1 MIEALDSAGEQKQCQ
16 TAEFR
21 GQSFSRLCLPGTL
34 KFPGDPPS
42 CPASH
47 AAMFLTRF
55 AVYRPVT
62 TSMACLIVVLLG
74 WMSVRSLRVDLMPD
88 MTWPIITVTTLYP
101 GAGPEEVET
110 LITRPMEQ
118 AIGSVQGVE
127 RLSSQSSEGSS
138 SVRVQFAWGTNLD
151 PAIGDIR
158 ARLER
163 LRNDMPPGV
172 ETPYIRQYD
181 SADSPIIYLGLRT
194 DLPPVQATQLA
205 ENSIAP
211 RLEQAAGVA
220 RIHVRG
226 GTRREIQVDLD
237 RQKIESLDMTV
248 KEVLDALGR
257 DNINQP
263 AGDLDEGHLR
273 MLVRSRGEFTSLD
286 QIADTVIR
294 QRDGAIVRIRDI
306 GKVVD
311 GEEERTEETRING
324 LNGLLIYVFMQSGAN
339 TVDVSEAIKK
349 KIEEINES
357 TPDGELS
364 IRVDKSDYI
373 RQAIAN
379 VRDSAMYGSGLA
391 IVVLIV
397 FLRSFRSTLVIAA
410 TMPLSVLATFVL
422 IYFHG
427 LSLNM
432 ISFGGLALGI
442 GLLVD
447 NSIVVLESIFRKRE
461 EGFGRIEAAIDGTQ
475 EVASAIVASTLTT
488 LVVFVPLLFIGDQTG
503 VMLRELAIVVSFSLV
518 CSLVA
523 SLTLTPMLTT
533 HLMTTSVGTRFRWMA
548 AVVRVFHGLNRRA
561 FGAVEWCYARLLGAS
576 LRFPLAVAFLLIV
589 SLITVV
595 GLSPRVGT
603 EFLPKTDE
611 GRIIVNTE
619 MAPGIRLERLAEKAT
634 IVEEIIRKA
643 TPESET
649 TASFIGDDSED
660 ADDWNEAWFSLH
672 LASRDE
678 RTRTVEEIRKDLSE
692 RIGRVP
698 GMSIE
703 VRVRNDLFGSRMFS
717 SNGDAVAVE
726 IRGHDQATAEA
737 LSQKVTE
744 AMKQVPGLINVKAY
758 QAERQP
764 EVSVEIDR
772 ARASALGISVS
783 DITQTLETAIR
794 GSRTTVFREKGN
806 EYNVVVRLRQSDR
819 ASVSDIGQVGV
830 VGPGGKVIALKNL
843 VTLQPGESAVG
854 ITRLDRQRV
863 HFVGGNVEDRDL
875 GSVARDLQRELKKI
889 PAVDGFTVSV
899 AGDWEDQQKSF
910 KALTGGFILA
920 IILMYMVMASQFE
933 SMGAPLLILLS
944 LPLASIG
951 VITVLLTTETTL
963 NVQSFIGL
971 VMLAGIVVNNA
982 IVLIDYMIQ
991 LKRRDPERP
1000 GREIVRQA
1008 ATRRFR
1014 PILMT
1019 TLTTVLAMLPIA
1031 MGIGDGGEL
1040 QAPMARVVIGG
1051 LTSATLITLIAI
1063 PLAWYAVF
1071 GRQRQIT
1078 TPASTG
1084 TNAESPVLVGSNL

>member
-1 MIEALDSAGEQKQCQ
+1 
-16 TAEFR
+16 
-21 GQSFSRLCLPGTL
+21 
-34 KFPGDPPS
+34 
-42 CPASH
+42 
-47 AAMFLTRF
+47 
-55 AVYRPVT
+55 
-62 TSMACLIVVLLG
+62 MACLIVVLLG

-118 AIGSVQGVE
+118 TIGSVQGVE
-127 RLSSQSSEGSS
+127 RLSSSSYEGSS
-138 SVRVQFAWGTNLD
+138 SVRVQFDWGTNLD

-172 ETPYIRQYD
+172 EPPYIRRYD

-220 RIHVRG
+220 RIRIRG

-273 MLVRSRGEFTSLD
+273 MLIRSRGEFTSLD

-294 QRDGAIVRIRDI
+294 QREGAVVRIRDV
-306 GKVVD
+306 GRVVD
-311 GEEERTEETRING
+311 GEEERTEETRVNG
-324 LNGLLIYVFMQSGAN
+324 ENGLLIYVYMQSGAN
-339 TVDVSEAIKK
+339 TVDVSDAVRKK
-349 KIEEINES
+349 VAEINES

-379 VRDSAMYGSGLA
+379 VRDSALYGSGLA
-391 IVVLIV
+391 IIVLII

-422 IYFHG
+422 IYFYG

-461 EGFGRIEAAIDGTQ
+461 EGSSPIDAAIDGTQ

-503 VMLRELAIVVSFSLV
+503 IMLRELAIVVSFSLL

-533 HLMTTSVGTRFRWMA
+533 QLMSDSESAHPHWVTMA
-548 AVVRVFHGLNRRA
+548 VTLFHGINARA
-561 FGAVEWCYARLLGAS
+561 FSAAEWCYAKILGAS
-576 LRFPLAVAFLLIV
+576 LKSPLIVAFLLI
-589 SLITVV
+589 LGLATVA

-611 GRIIVNTE
+611 GRIIVYTE
-619 MAPGIRLERLAEKAT
+619 MAPGIRLERLAEKAGL
-634 IVEEIIRKA
+634 VEEIIFREA
-643 TPESET
+643 PESQT
-649 TASFIGDDSED
+649 TASFIGDDSDD
-660 ADDWNEAWFSLH
+660 AEDWNDAWFSLH
-672 LASRDE
+672 LKSRDE
-678 RTRTVEEIRKDLSE
+678 RTRTVEEIRKDLAE
-692 RIGRVP
+692 KIGSIP
-698 GMSIE
+698 GMTIN
-703 VRVRNDLFGSRMFS
+703 VKVRNDLFGSRMFS
-717 SNGDAVAVE
+717 SNGDGVAVE
-726 IRGHDQATAEA
+726 IRGHDQETAEA
-737 LSQKVTE
+737 LAQRVVQ
-744 AMKQVPGLINVKAY
+744 AMEQVPGLINIEAY

-764 EVSVEIDR
+764 EVSVEVDR
-772 ARASALGISVS
+772 ARSSALGISVS
-783 DITQTLETAIR
+783 EITQTLETAIQ
-794 GSRTTVFREKGN
+794 GSRTTVFRENGN
-806 EYNVVVRLRQSDR
+806 EYNVVVRLRESDR
-819 ASVSDIGQVGV
+819 ASIEDIGQVGV
-830 VGPGGKVIALKNL
+830 VAPGGRVIPLKNL
-843 VTLQPGESAVG
+843 VRLTPGESAVG

-863 HFVGGNVEDRDL
+863 QWVGCNVEDRDL
-875 GSVARDLQRELKKI
+875 GHAVRDLQRELRKI
-889 PAVDGFTVSV
+889 PPVDGFTVSV

-910 KALTGGFILA
+910 QALTNGFILA
-920 IILMYMVMASQFE
+920 VILMYMVMASQFE
-933 SMGAPLLILLS
+933 SISAPLLILLS
-944 LPLASIG
+944 LPLAAIG
-951 VITVLLTTETTL
+951 VITILLTTETTL

-991 LKRRDPERP
+991 LKQRDPERA
-1000 GREIVRQA
+1000 GIEIVKQA
-1008 ATRRFR
+1008 ALRRFR

-1071 GRQRQIT
+1071 GRRVRVPESAAIET
-1078 TPASTG
+1078 STD
-1084 TNAESPVLVGSNL
+1084 APVLAGSKA

>member
-1 MIEALDSAGEQKQCQ
+1 
-16 TAEFR
+16 
-21 GQSFSRLCLPGTL
+21 
-34 KFPGDPPS
+34 
-42 CPASH
+42 
-47 AAMFLTRF
+47 
-55 AVYRPVT
+55 
-62 TSMACLIVVLLG
+62 MACLIVVLLG

-118 AIGSVQGVE
+118 TIGSVQGVE
-127 RLSSQSSEGSS
+127 RLSSQSYEGSS

-163 LRNDMPPGV
+163 LRNDLPPGV
-172 ETPYIRQYD
+172 DPPYIRRYD

-220 RIHVRG
+220 RIRVRG

-286 QIADTVIR
+286 QISDTVIR
-294 QRDGAIVRIRDI
+294 QREGAVVRIRDI
-306 GKVVD
+306 GQVID

-324 LNGLLIYVFMQSGAN
+324 QNGLLIYVYMQSGAN
-339 TVDVSEAIKK
+339 TIDVSEAIRK
-349 KIEEINES
+349 KIDEINES

-379 VRDSAMYGSGLA
+379 VRDSAMYGSVLA
-391 IVVLIV
+391 IIVLII

-422 IYFHG
+422 IYFYG

-461 EGFGRIEAAIDGTQ
+461 EGFDRFEAAIEGTQ

-533 HLMTTSVGTRFRWMA
+533 HLMTSPAGGRLRWVT
-548 AVVRVFHGLNRRA
+548 AVVRLFHGINARA
-561 FGAVEWCYARLLGAS
+561 FGAIEWCYSRLLSAS
-576 LRFPLAVAFLLIV
+576 LKFPLGVAFLLV
-589 SLITVV
+589 LALMTVA

-619 MAPGIRLERLAEKAT
+619 MAPGIRLERLAEKAEY
-634 IVEEIIRKA
+634 VEEIIRNA

-692 RIGRVP
+692 LIGHVP
-698 GMSIE
+698 GMSIN
-703 VRVRNDLFGSRMFS
+703 VRVRNDLFGSRMFN
-717 SNGDAVAVE
+717 SNGDGVAVE
-726 IRGHDQATAEA
+726 VRGHDQATAEELA
-737 LSQKVTE
+737 QRVAE
-744 AMKQVPGLINVKAY
+744 AMKSVPGLINIEAY
-758 QAERQP
+758 QSDRQP
-764 EVSVEIDR
+764 ELSVQIDR
-772 ARASALGISVS
+772 ARSSALGISVS
-783 DITQTLETAIR
+783 DITQTLETAIQ
-794 GSRTTVFREKGN
+794 GSRTTVFRENGN
-806 EYNVVVRLRQSDR
+806 EYNVIVRLRESDR
-819 ASVSDIGQVGV
+819 ASVEDIGHVGV
-830 VGPGGKVIALKNL
+830 VAPGGEVVAMKNL
-843 VTLQPGESAVG
+843 VTLTPGESTVG

-863 HFVGGNVEDRDL
+863 QWVGCNVEDRDL
-875 GSVARDLQRELKKI
+875 GHAVRDLQRELQKI
-889 PAVDGFTVSV
+889 PPVDGFTINV

-910 KALTGGFILA
+910 KALTSGFILA
-920 IILMYMVMASQFE
+920 VILMYMVMASQFE
-933 SMGAPLLILLS
+933 SVKAPFLILLS

-951 VITVLLTTETTL
+951 VITILLSTETTL

-971 VMLAGIVVNNA
+971 VMLSGIVVNNA
-982 IVLIDYMIQ
+982 IVLIDYMLQ
-991 LKRRDPERP
+991 LKRQDPERP
-1000 GREIVRQA
+1000 GVDIVKQA
-1008 ATRRFR
+1008 AVRRFR

-1019 TLTTVLAMLPIA
+1019 TLTTVLAMFPIA
-1031 MGIGDGGEL
+1031 LGIGDGGEL

-1051 LTSATLITLIAI
+1051 LTSGTLITLIAI
-1063 PLAWYAVF
+1063 PLAWHAVF
-1071 GRQRQIT
+1071 GRRRAIHEAQVK
-1078 TPASTG
+1078 
-1084 TNAESPVLVGSNL
+1084 ESVNTPVLAGSEA

>member
-1 MIEALDSAGEQKQCQ
+1 
-16 TAEFR
+16 
-21 GQSFSRLCLPGTL
+21 
-34 KFPGDPPS
+34 
-42 CPASH
+42 
-47 AAMFLTRF
+47 
-55 AVYRPVT
+55 
-62 TSMACLIVVLLG
+62 MACLIVVLLS

-118 AIGSVQGVE
+118 SIGSVQGVE
-127 RLSSQSSEGSS
+127 RMSSSSYEGSS
-138 SVRVQFAWGTNLD
+138 SVRVQFSWGTNLD

-172 ETPYIRQYD
+172 EPPYIRRYD

-194 DLPPVQATQLA
+194 DLPPVQATLLA

-211 RLEQAAGVA
+211 RLEQASGVA
-220 RIHVRG
+220 RIRVRG
-226 GTRREIQVDLD
+226 RTKREIQVDID

-273 MLVRSRGEFTSLD
+273 MLVRSRGEFTSLE

-294 QRDGAIVRIRDI
+294 QREGAVVRIRDI
-306 GKVVD
+306 GQVID

-324 LNGLLIYVFMQSGAN
+324 ESGLLIYVYMQSGAN
-339 TVDVSEAIKK
+339 TVDVSEAVKK

-357 TPDGELS
+357 TPDGQLS

-379 VRDSAMYGSGLA
+379 VQDSAMYGSVLA
-391 IVVLIV
+391 VIVLII

-422 IYFHG
+422 IYFYG

-461 EGFGRIEAAIDGTQ
+461 EGFDRYEAAIDGTQ

-533 HLMTTSVGTRFRWMA
+533 QLVTDSESGRWRWVTA
-548 AVVRVFHGLNRRA
+548 IARLFHGINERA
-561 FGAVEWCYARLLGAS
+561 FGAVEWCYARLLGVS
-576 LRFPLAVAFLLIV
+576 LRFPLGVAFLLF
-589 SLITVV
+589 LCLATVA

-619 MAPGIRLERLAEKAT
+619 MAPGIRIERLSEKAT
-634 IVEEIIRKA
+634 LVEGIIQKT

-649 TASFIGDDSED
+649 MASFIGDDSED

-678 RTRTVEEIRKDLSE
+678 RTRTVEEIRKDLAD
-692 RIGRVP
+692 RIGTVP
-698 GMSIE
+698 GMTIN

-717 SNGDAVAVE
+717 SNGDGVAVE
-726 IRGHDQATAEA
+726 IRGHDQETAED
-737 LSQKVTE
+737 LSKRVVK
-744 AMKQVPGLINVKAY
+744 AMESVSGLINIEAH
-758 QAERQP
+758 QADRQP

-783 DITQTLETAIR
+783 DITQTLETAIQ

-806 EYNVVVRLRQSDR
+806 EYNVVVRLRESDR
-819 ASVSDIGQVGV
+819 ESVEDIGQVGV
-830 VGPGGKVIALKNL
+830 VAPGGEVVALKNL
-843 VTLQPGESAVG
+843 VTLSTGESAVG

-863 HFVGGNVEDRDL
+863 HWVGGNVEDRDL
-875 GSVARDLQRELKKI
+875 GSVVRDLQRELRKI
-889 PAVDGFTVSV
+889 PPVDGFTVSV

-910 KALTGGFILA
+910 AALTNGFILA
-920 IILMYMVMASQFE
+920 IVLMYMVMASQFE
-933 SMGAPLLILLS
+933 SVSAPLLILLS
-944 LPLASIG
+944 LPLAAIG
-951 VITVLLTTETTL
+951 VITILLSTETTL

-982 IVLIDYMIQ
+982 IVLIDYMMQ
-991 LKRRDPERP
+991 LRQKDPERS
-1000 GREIVRQA
+1000 GLEIVKQA
-1008 ATRRFR
+1008 AVRRFR

-1051 LTSATLITLIAI
+1051 LSSGTLITLIAI
-1063 PLAWYAVF
+1063 PLAWYGVF
-1071 GRQRQIT
+1071 GRRSKST
-1078 TPASTG
+1078 TDSNIEA
-1084 TNAESPVLVGSNL
+1084 AADKPVLVGSEA

>member
-1 MIEALDSAGEQKQCQ
+1 MITSRRLRLLE
-16 TAEFR
+16 TAET
-21 GQSFSRLCLPGTL
+21 SAIPPSRLFPPGL
-34 KFPGDPPS
+34 
-42 CPASH
+42 
-47 AAMFLTRF
+47 MFLTRF

-88 MTWPIITVTTLYP
+88 MTWPIISVTTLYP

-127 RLSSQSSEGSS
+127 RLSSSSYEGSS
-138 SVRVQFAWGTNLD
+138 GVRVQFAWGTNLD

-172 ETPYIRQYD
+172 EPSNIRRYD
-181 SADSPIIYLGLRT
+181 SADSPIIYLGLQT

-220 RIHVRG
+220 RIRIRG

-286 QIADTVIR
+286 QISDTVIR
-294 QRDGAIVRIRDI
+294 QREGAVVRIRDI
-306 GKVVD
+306 GQVID

-324 LNGLLIYVFMQSGAN
+324 LNGLLIYVYMQSGAN
-339 TVDVSEAIKK
+339 TVDVSEAIRKK
-349 KIEEINES
+349 VDEINES

-379 VRDSAMYGSGLA
+379 VRDAAMYGSVLA
-391 IVVLIV
+391 IIVLII

-422 IYFHG
+422 IYFYG

-461 EGFGRIEAAIDGTQ
+461 DGFGPIEAAIDGTH

-503 VMLRELAIVVSFSLV
+503 IMLRELAIVVSFSLV
-518 CSLVA
+518 CSLIA

-533 HLMTTSVGTRFRWMA
+533 HLLSDSEEVRFRWLA
-548 AVVRVFHGLNRRA
+548 AIVGAFHGINARA
-561 FGAVEWCYARLLGAS
+561 FGAVEWCYEKLLGAS
-576 LRFPLAVAFLLIV
+576 LRFPLVVASVLIL
-589 SLITVV
+589 SLITVA

-619 MAPGIRLERLAEKAT
+619 MAPGIRLERLSEKAG
-634 IVEEIIRKA
+634 IVEEIIARV
-643 TPESET
+643 TPESQT
-649 TASFIGDDSED
+649 TASFIGDDSDD

-672 LASRDE
+672 LDSRDN

-692 RIGRVP
+692 KIGTVP
-698 GMSIE
+698 GMTIN
-703 VRVRNDLFGSRMFS
+703 VKVRNDLFGSRMFS
-717 SNGDAVAVE
+717 SNGDGISVE
-726 IRGHDQATAEA
+726 VRGHDQRTGEE
-737 LSQKVTE
+737 LSRRVVE
-744 AMKQVPGLINVKAY
+744 AMEKVPGLINIEAY

-764 EVSVEIDR
+764 EISVEIDR
-772 ARASALGISVS
+772 ARSSALGISVS
-783 DITQTLETAIR
+783 EITQTLETAIQ
-794 GSRTTVFREKGN
+794 GSRTTVFREDGN
-806 EYNVVVRLRQSDR
+806 EYNVVVRLRESDR
-819 ASVSDIGQVGV
+819 ASIEDIGQVGV
-830 VGPGGKVIALKNL
+830 VAPGGRVIALKNL
-843 VTLQPGESAVG
+843 VTVSSEESAVG

-863 HFVGGNVEDRDL
+863 QWVGGNVEDRDL
-875 GSVARDLQRELKKI
+875 GHAVRDLQRELRKI
-889 PAVDGFTVSV
+889 PPVDGFTVNV

-910 KALTGGFILA
+910 KALTNGFILA
-920 IILMYMVMASQFE
+920 VILMYMVMASQFE
-933 SMGAPLLILLS
+933 SVGAPLLILLS
-944 LPLASIG
+944 LPLAAIG
-951 VITVLLTTETTL
+951 VITILLTTETTL

-971 VMLAGIVVNNA
+971 VMLSGIVVNNA
-982 IVLIDYMIQ
+982 IVLIDYMMQ
-991 LKRRDPERP
+991 LRLRDPERS
-1000 GREIVRQA
+1000 GLEIVKQA
-1008 ATRRFR
+1008 ALRRFR

-1063 PLAWYAVF
+1063 PLAWYAAF
-1071 GRQRQIT
+1071 GRRPRT
-1078 TPASTG
+1078 TVNSQV
-1084 TNAESPVLVGSNL
+1084 ESNVETPVLVGSKV

>member
-1 MIEALDSAGEQKQCQ
+1 
-16 TAEFR
+16 
-21 GQSFSRLCLPGTL
+21 
-34 KFPGDPPS
+34 
-42 CPASH
+42 
-47 AAMFLTRF
+47 
-55 AVYRPVT
+55 
-62 TSMACLIVVLLG
+62 MACLMVVLLG
-74 WMSVRSLRVDLMPD
+74 WLSVKSLRVDLMPD

-127 RLSSQSSEGSS
+127 RLSSSSFEGSS
-138 SVRVQFAWGTNLD
+138 SVRVQFAWGTDLD

-172 ETPYIRQYD
+172 DPPYIRRYD
-181 SADSPIIYLGLRT
+181 SADSPIIYLGLLT

-220 RIHVRG
+220 RIRVRG

-286 QIADTVIR
+286 QISDTVIR
-294 QRDGAIVRIRDI
+294 QREGAVVKIRDI
-306 GKVVD
+306 GRVVD
-311 GEEERTEETRING
+311 GEQERTEETRING
-324 LNGLLIYVFMQSGAN
+324 QNGLLIYVYMQSGAN
-339 TVDVSEAIKK
+339 TVDVSEAIRRKV
-349 KIEEINES
+349 EEINES

-391 IVVLIV
+391 IVVLII

-422 IYFHG
+422 IYFYG

-461 EGFGRIEAAIDGTQ
+461 EGFDRIQAAIDGTQ

-518 CSLVA
+518 CSLIA

-533 HLMTTSVGTRFRWMA
+533 RLMTVSDEDGFRWLTA
-548 AVVRVFHGLNRRA
+548 IVRLFHGANARA
-561 FGAVEWCYARLLGAS
+561 FGLVEWCYARMLGAS
-576 LRFPLAVAFLLIV
+576 LRFPLGVASVLILC
-589 SLITVV
+589 LISVV

-619 MAPGIRLERLAEKAT
+619 IAPGIRLERLVEKAE
-634 IVEEIIRKA
+634 IVEKIIRNA
-643 TPESET
+643 TPESQT
-649 TASFIGDDSED
+649 TASFIGDDSDD
-660 ADDWNEAWFSLH
+660 AADWNDAWFSLH
-672 LASRDE
+672 LESRDK
-678 RTRTVEEIRKDLSE
+678 RTRTVEEIRKDLSDK
-692 RIGRVP
+692 IGTVS
-698 GMSIE
+698 GMSIN

-717 SNGDAVAVE
+717 SNGDGIAVE
-726 IRGHDQATAEA
+726 IRGHDQSTAEE
-737 LSQKVTE
+737 LSQRVTE
-744 AMKQVPGLINVKAY
+744 AMKAVPGLINIEAY
-758 QAERQP
+758 QADRQP
-764 EVSVEIDR
+764 ELSVEIDR
-772 ARASALGISVS
+772 ARASTLGISVS
-783 DITQTLETAIR
+783 EITKTLETAIR

-806 EYNVVVRLRQSDR
+806 EYNVVVRLRESDR
-819 ASVSDIGQVGV
+819 ASVEDIGHIGV
-830 VGPGGKVIALKNL
+830 IGPGGKVIAMKNL
-843 VTLQPGESAVG
+843 VTLTPGESAVG

-875 GSVARDLQRELKKI
+875 GSVARDLQRELRKI
-889 PAVDGFTVSV
+889 PPVDGFTVSV

-910 KALTGGFILA
+910 KALTNGFILA
-920 IILMYMVMASQFE
+920 VILMYMVMASQFE
-933 SMGAPLLILLS
+933 SLGAPLLILLS

-951 VITVLLTTETTL
+951 VITILLTTETTL

-991 LKRRDPERP
+991 LKRRNPERS
-1000 GREIVRQA
+1000 GMEIVKEA
-1008 ATRRFR
+1008 SIRRFR

-1019 TLTTVLAMLPIA
+1019 TLTTVLAMLPVA

-1051 LTSATLITLIAI
+1051 LTSGTLITLIAI
-1063 PLAWYAVF
+1063 PLAWYAAF
-1071 GRQRQIT
+1071 GRRSSAVRTSRIES
-1078 TPASTG
+1078 STD
-1084 TNAESPVLVGSNL
+1084 TPVLVGSEV

>member
-1 MIEALDSAGEQKQCQ
+1 
-16 TAEFR
+16 
-21 GQSFSRLCLPGTL
+21 
-34 KFPGDPPS
+34 
-42 CPASH
+42 
-47 AAMFLTRF
+47 MFLTRF
-55 AVYRPVT
+55 AVFRPVT

-110 LITRPMEQ
+110 LITRSMEQ
-118 AIGSVQGVE
+118 TIGSVQGVE
-127 RLSSQSSEGSS
+127 RMSSQSSEGSS
-138 SVRVQFAWGTNLD
+138 SVRVQFSWGTNLD

-172 ETPYIRQYD
+172 EPSYIRRYD

-220 RIHVRG
+220 RIRVRG

-273 MLVRSRGEFTSLD
+273 MLVRSRGEFTSID
-286 QIADTVIR
+286 QISDTVIR
-294 QRDGAIVRIRDI
+294 QREGAVVRIRDVGRVI
-306 GKVVD
+306 D

-324 LNGLLIYVFMQSGAN
+324 KNGLLIYVYMQSGAN
-339 TVDVSEAIKK
+339 TVDVSEAVRN

-357 TPDGELS
+357 TPDGQLS

-379 VRDSAMYGSGLA
+379 VRNSALYGSGLA
-391 IVVLIV
+391 IIVLIV

-422 IYFHG
+422 IYFYG

-432 ISFGGLALGI
+432 ISFGGLALGV

-461 EGFGRIEAAIDGTQ
+461 EGSDRFEAAIEGTQ

-533 HLMTTSVGTRFRWMA
+533 QLVTTSDAVHLRW
-548 AVVRVFHGLNRRA
+548 VRVIVRLIHGINARS
-561 FGAVEWCYARLLGAS
+561 FGAVEWCYGRLLGAS
-576 LRFPLAVAFLLIV
+576 LRFPLSVAFLL
-589 SLITVV
+589 LLCLATVA
-595 GLSPRVGT
+595 GLSPRIGT

-619 MAPGIRLERLAEKAT
+619 MAPGIRLERLAEKASL
-634 IVEEIIRKA
+634 VEKIIRET
-643 TPESET
+643 TPESQT
-649 TASFIGDDSED
+649 TASFIGDDSDD

-672 LASRDE
+672 LESRDQ

-692 RIGRVP
+692 KIGTVP
-698 GMSIE
+698 GMSIN

-717 SNGDAVAVE
+717 SNGDGIAVE
-726 IRGHDQATAEA
+726 IRGHDQATAEE
-737 LSQKVTE
+737 LSLRVTR
-744 AMKQVPGLINVKAY
+744 AMKAVPGLINIEAN
-758 QAERQP
+758 QADRQP
-764 EVSVEIDR
+764 EISVEIDR
-772 ARASALGISVS
+772 VRSSALGISVS
-783 DITQTLETAIR
+783 DITQTLETAIQ

-806 EYNVVVRLRQSDR
+806 EYNVVVRLRESDR
-819 ASVSDIGQVGV
+819 ASINDIGQVGV
-830 VGPGGKVIALKNL
+830 VAPGGKVVSLKNL
-843 VTLQPGESAVG
+843 VTLNSGESAVE

-863 HFVGGNVEDRDL
+863 HWVGCNVEDRDL
-875 GSVARDLQRELKKI
+875 GHAVKDLQKELRKI
-889 PAVDGFTVSV
+889 PSVDGFTVSV
-899 AGDWEDQQKSF
+899 AGDWQDQQKSF
-910 KALTGGFILA
+910 AALTNGFILA
-920 IILMYMVMASQFE
+920 VILMYMVMASQFE
-933 SMGAPLLILLS
+933 SLGAPLLILLS
-944 LPLASIG
+944 LPLAAIG
-951 VITVLLTTETTL
+951 VVTILLSTETTL

-982 IVLIDYMIQ
+982 IVLIDYMMQ
-991 LKRRDPERP
+991 LRARDPQRP
-1000 GREIVRQA
+1000 GLEIVKQA
-1008 ATRRFR
+1008 AMRRFR

-1051 LTSATLITLIAI
+1051 LTSSTLITLIAI
-1063 PLAWYAVF
+1063 PLAWYAAF
-1071 GRQRQIT
+1071 GRRVKQLSD
-1078 TPASTG
+1078 TPVETISDK
-1084 TNAESPVLVGSNL
+1084 SILVGSKM

>member
-1 MIEALDSAGEQKQCQ
+1 
-16 TAEFR
+16 
-21 GQSFSRLCLPGTL
+21 
-34 KFPGDPPS
+34 
-42 CPASH
+42 
-47 AAMFLTRF
+47 MFLTRF
-55 AVYRPVT
+55 AVHRPVT
-62 TSMACLIVVLLG
+62 TSMACLIVILLG
-74 WMSVRSLRVDLMPD
+74 WVSVRSLRVDLMPD
-88 MTWPIITVTTLYP
+88 VTWPIITVTTLYP

-118 AIGSVQGVE
+118 SIGSVQGVE
-127 RLSSQSSEGSS
+127 RLSSQSAEGSS

-172 ETPYIRQYD
+172 DPPYIRRYD

-220 RIHVRG
+220 RIRVRG

-237 RQKIESLDMTV
+237 RQKIEALDMTV
-248 KEVLDALGR
+248 KEVFDALGR

-273 MLVRSRGEFTSLD
+273 MLVRSRGEFTSLE
-286 QIADTVIR
+286 QISDTVIR
-294 QRDGAIVRIRDI
+294 QREGAIVRIRDI
-306 GKVVD
+306 GQVID
-311 GEEERTEETRING
+311 GEEERTEETRVNG
-324 LNGLLIYVFMQSGAN
+324 KNGLLIYVYMQSGAN
-339 TVDVSEAIKK
+339 TIDVSEAIRK
-349 KIEEINES
+349 KIVEINES
-357 TPDGELS
+357 TPDAELS

-391 IVVLIV
+391 IVVLII

-422 IYFHG
+422 IYFYG

-461 EGFGRIEAAIDGTQ
+461 EGAGRFEAAIDGTQ

-533 HLMTTSVGTRFRWMA
+533 HLMTSPTGVSFRWMKSVA
-548 AVVRVFHGLNRRA
+548 RLFHGVNARM
-561 FGAVEWCYARLLGAS
+561 FGAVEWCYGRILGAS
-576 LRFPLAVAFLLIV
+576 LRFPLVVTSLLIL
-589 SLITVV
+589 SLMIVA

-619 MAPGIRLERLAEKAT
+619 MAPGIRLERLAEKAEY
-634 IVEEIIRKA
+634 VEEIIRKA

-649 TASFIGDDSED
+649 TASFIGDD
-660 ADDWNEAWFSLH
+660 ADDSDEWNEAWFSLH
-672 LASRDE
+672 LASRDK
-678 RTRTVEEIRKDLSE
+678 RKRTVEEIRKDLSE
-692 RIGRVP
+692 RIGDVP
-698 GMSIE
+698 GMSIN
-703 VRVRNDLFGSRMFS
+703 VRVRNDLFGSKMFS
-717 SNGDAVAVE
+717 SNGDGVAVE
-726 IRGHDQATAEA
+726 VRGHDQATAEELA
-737 LSQKVTE
+737 QRVAE
-744 AMKQVPGLINVKAY
+744 AMKSVPGLINIEAY
-758 QAERQP
+758 QADRRP
-764 EVSVEIDR
+764 ELSVEIDR
-772 ARASALGISVS
+772 VRSSALGISVS
-783 DITQTLETAIR
+783 DITQTLETAIQ
-794 GSRTTVFREKGN
+794 GSRTTVFREDGN
-806 EYNVVVRLRQSDR
+806 EYNVVVRLRESDR
-819 ASVSDIGQVGV
+819 AGVEDIGNVGV
-830 VGPGGKVIALKNL
+830 VAPGGQVIAIKNL
-843 VTLQPGESAVG
+843 VTFNSGESAVG

-863 HFVGGNVEDRDL
+863 QWVGCNVEDRDL
-875 GSVARDLQRELKKI
+875 GHAVRDLQRELRKI
-889 PAVDGFTVSV
+889 PPVDGFTVSV

-910 KALTGGFILA
+910 KALTSGFILA
-920 IILMYMVMASQFE
+920 VVLMYMVMASQFE

-944 LPLASIG
+944 LPLAAIG
-951 VITVLLTTETTL
+951 VITILLTTDTTL

-982 IVLIDYMIQ
+982 IVLIDYMFQ
-991 LKRRDPERP
+991 LKRRDP
-1000 GREIVRQA
+1000 GQTGIEIVKQA
-1008 ATRRFR
+1008 SIRRFR

-1051 LTSATLITLIAI
+1051 LTSGTLITLIAI
-1063 PLAWYAVF
+1063 PLAWYAAF
-1071 GRQRQIT
+1071 GRRQVASVEPQRSVDAQ
-1078 TPASTG
+1078 PELPLA
-1084 TNAESPVLVGSNL
+1084 VR

>member
-1 MIEALDSAGEQKQCQ
+1 
-16 TAEFR
+16 
-21 GQSFSRLCLPGTL
+21 
-34 KFPGDPPS
+34 
-42 CPASH
+42 
-47 AAMFLTRF
+47 MFLTRF
-55 AVYRPVT
+55 AVFRPVT

-110 LITRPMEQ
+110 LITRSMEQ
-118 AIGSVQGVE
+118 TIGSVQGVE
-127 RLSSQSSEGSS
+127 RMSSQSSEGSS
-138 SVRVQFAWGTNLD
+138 SVRVQFSWGTNLD

-172 ETPYIRQYD
+172 EPSYIRRYD

-220 RIHVRG
+220 RIRVRG

-273 MLVRSRGEFTSLD
+273 ILVRSRGEFTSID
-286 QIADTVIR
+286 QISDTVIR
-294 QRDGAIVRIRDI
+294 QREGAVVRIRDVGRVI
-306 GKVVD
+306 D

-324 LNGLLIYVFMQSGAN
+324 KNGLLIYVYMQSGAN
-339 TVDVSEAIKK
+339 TVDVSEAVRN

-357 TPDGELS
+357 TPDGQLS

-379 VRDSAMYGSGLA
+379 VRNSALYGSGLA
-391 IVVLIV
+391 IIVLIV

-422 IYFHG
+422 IYFYG

-461 EGFGRIEAAIDGTQ
+461 EGSDRFEAAIEGTQ

-533 HLMTTSVGTRFRWMA
+533 QLVTTSDAVHLRW
-548 AVVRVFHGLNRRA
+548 VRVIVRLIHGINARS
-561 FGAVEWCYARLLGAS
+561 FGAIEWCYGRLLGAS
-576 LRFPLAVAFLLIV
+576 LRFPLSVAFLL
-589 SLITVV
+589 LLCLATVA
-595 GLSPRVGT
+595 GLSPRIGT

-619 MAPGIRLERLAEKAT
+619 MAPGIRLERLAEKASL
-634 IVEEIIRKA
+634 VEKIIRET
-643 TPESET
+643 TPESQT
-649 TASFIGDDSED
+649 TASFIGDDSDD

-672 LASRDE
+672 LESRDQ

-692 RIGRVP
+692 KIGTVP
-698 GMSIE
+698 GMSIN

-717 SNGDAVAVE
+717 SNGDGIAVE
-726 IRGHDQATAEA
+726 IRGHDQVTAEE
-737 LSQKVTE
+737 LSQRVTTAME
-744 AMKQVPGLINVKAY
+744 AVPGLINIEAN
-758 QAERQP
+758 QADRQP

-772 ARASALGISVS
+772 SRSSALGISVS
-783 DITQTLETAIR
+783 DITQTLETAIQ
-794 GSRTTVFREKGN
+794 GSRTTAFREKGN
-806 EYNVVVRLRQSDR
+806 EYNVVVRLRESDR
-819 ASVSDIGQVGV
+819 ASINDIGQVGV
-830 VGPGGKVIALKNL
+830 VAPGGEVVSLKNL
-843 VTLQPGESAVG
+843 VTVNLGESAVG

-863 HFVGGNVEDRDL
+863 HWVSSNVEDRDL
-875 GSVARDLQRELKKI
+875 GHAVKDLQKELRKI
-889 PAVDGFTVSV
+889 PTVDGFTISV
-899 AGDWEDQQKSF
+899 AGDWQDQQKSF
-910 KALTGGFILA
+910 SALTNGFILA
-920 IILMYMVMASQFE
+920 VILMYMVMASQFE
-933 SMGAPLLILLS
+933 SLGAPLLILLS
-944 LPLASIG
+944 LPLAAIG
-951 VITVLLTTETTL
+951 VVTILLSTETTL

-982 IVLIDYMIQ
+982 IVLIDYMMQ
-991 LKRRDPERP
+991 LRSRDPQRP
-1000 GREIVRQA
+1000 GMEIVKQA
-1008 ATRRFR
+1008 AMRRFR

-1051 LTSATLITLIAI
+1051 LTSSTLITLIAI
-1063 PLAWYAVF
+1063 PLAWYAAF
-1071 GRQRQIT
+1071 GRRVKQLSD
-1078 TPASTG
+1078 TPVETI
-1084 TNAESPVLVGSNL
+1084 SPKSVLVGSKT

>member
-1 MIEALDSAGEQKQCQ
+1 MIEALDSAGDTKQCQ
-16 TAEFR
+16 TADHR
-21 GQSFSRLCLPGTL
+21 LRLSRLSLLETVAFL
-34 KFPGDPPS
+34 ANLPS
-42 CPASH
+42 CCDSLSL
-47 AAMFLTRF
+47 MFLTRF
-55 AVYRPVT
+55 AVFRPVT

-118 AIGSVQGVE
+118 TIGSVQGVE
-127 RLSSQSSEGSS
+127 RMSSSSYEGSS
-138 SVRVQFAWGTNLD
+138 SVRVQFSWGTNLD

-172 ETPYIRQYD
+172 EPPYIRRYD

-220 RIHVRG
+220 RIRVRG

-237 RQKIESLDMTV
+237 RQKLESLDMTV

-273 MLVRSRGEFTSLD
+273 MLVRSRGEFTSIQ

-294 QRDGAIVRIRDI
+294 QREGAVVRIRDI
-306 GKVVD
+306 GQVID

-324 LNGLLIYVFMQSGAN
+324 ENGLLIYVYMQSGAN

-357 TPDGELS
+357 TPDGQLS

-391 IVVLIV
+391 IIVLIV
-397 FLRSFRSTLVIAA
+397 FLRSFHSTLVIAA

-422 IYFHG
+422 IYFYG

-461 EGFGRIEAAIDGTQ
+461 EGFDRIEAAIEGTQ

-533 HLMTTSVGTRFRWMA
+533 QLVSSSDAVHLRW
-548 AVVRVFHGLNRRA
+548 VKVIVRLIHGINARS
-561 FGAVEWCYARLLGAS
+561 FGAVEWCYGKLLGVS
-576 LRFPLAVAFLLIV
+576 LRFPLCVAFLLLL
-589 SLITVV
+589 SLATVA

-619 MAPGIRLERLAEKAT
+619 MTPGIRLERLSEKAA
-634 IVEEIIRKA
+634 IIEKIIREA
-643 TPESET
+643 TPESQT
-649 TASFIGDDSED
+649 TASFIGDDSDD

-672 LASRDE
+672 LASRDQ

-692 RIGRVP
+692 KIGTVP
-698 GMSIE
+698 GMTIN

-717 SNGDAVAVE
+717 SNGDGVAVE
-726 IRGHDQATAEA
+726 IRGHDQATAED
-737 LSQKVTE
+737 LSQRVARAME
-744 AMKQVPGLINVKAY
+744 AVSGLINIEAH

-772 ARASALGISVS
+772 ARSSALGISVS
-783 DITQTLETAIR
+783 DITQTLETAIQ

-806 EYNVVVRLRQSDR
+806 EYNVVVRLRESDR
-819 ASVSDIGQVGV
+819 ASINDIGQVGV
-830 VGPGGKVIALKNL
+830 VAPGGEVVSLKNL
-843 VTLQPGESAVG
+843 VTLTSGESAVG

-863 HFVGGNVEDRDL
+863 HWIGCNVEDRDL
-875 GSVARDLQRELKKI
+875 GHAVKDLQKELRKI
-889 PAVDGFTVSV
+889 PSVDGFTISV

-910 KALTGGFILA
+910 KALTNGFILA
-920 IILMYMVMASQFE
+920 VILMYMVMASQFE
-933 SMGAPLLILLS
+933 SLGAPLLILLS
-944 LPLASIG
+944 LPLAAIG
-951 VITVLLTTETTL
+951 VVTILLTTETTL

-982 IVLIDYMIQ
+982 IVLIDYMMQ
-991 LKRRDPERP
+991 LRASDPQRP
-1000 GREIVRQA
+1000 GSEIVKQA
-1008 ATRRFR
+1008 AIRRFR

-1051 LTSATLITLIAI
+1051 LTSGTLITLIAI
-1063 PLAWYAVF
+1063 PLAWYAAF
-1071 GRQRQIT
+1071 GRRVKELNDAPVETI
-1078 TPASTG
+1078 S
-1084 TNAESPVLVGSNL
+1084 EKPVLVGSET

>member
-1 MIEALDSAGEQKQCQ
+1 
-16 TAEFR
+16 
-21 GQSFSRLCLPGTL
+21 
-34 KFPGDPPS
+34 
-42 CPASH
+42 
-47 AAMFLTRF
+47 MFLTRF
-55 AVYRPVT
+55 AVHRPVA
-62 TSMACLIVVLLG
+62 TSMVCLIVVLLG
-74 WMSVRSLRVDLMPD
+74 WMSVKSLRVDLMPD

-118 AIGSVQGVE
+118 TIGSVQGVE
-127 RLSSQSSEGSS
+127 RLSSQSTEGGS
-138 SVRVQFAWGTNLD
+138 SVRVQFAWETNLD

-163 LRNDMPPGV
+163 LRNDLPEGV
-172 ETPYIRQYD
+172 EPPYIRRYD

-220 RIHVRG
+220 RIRVRG

-237 RQKIESLDMTV
+237 RQKIESLNMTV

-273 MLVRSRGEFTSLD
+273 MLVRSRGEFTTLD
-286 QIADTVIR
+286 QISDTVIR
-294 QRDGAIVRIRDI
+294 QREGAVVRIRDI
-306 GKVVD
+306 GRVVD

-324 LNGLLIYVFMQSGAN
+324 QHGLLIYVYMQSGAN
-339 TVDVSEAIKK
+339 TVDVSEAIRKK
-349 KIEEINES
+349 LAEINES
-357 TPDGELS
+357 TPEGQLS

-379 VRDSAMYGSGLA
+379 VRDAAMYGSVLA
-391 IVVLIV
+391 IVVLII

-410 TMPLSVLATFVL
+410 TLPLSMLATFVL
-422 IYFHG
+422 IYFYG

-461 EGFGRIEAAIDGTQ
+461 EGFDRIDAAIEGTQ

-503 VMLRELAIVVSFSLV
+503 IMLRELALVVSFSLV
-518 CSLVA
+518 CSLIA

-533 HLMTTSVGTRFRWMA
+533 HLVTNYSGDRLRGIKST
-548 AVVRVFHGLNRRA
+548 VRLFHGINGRA
-561 FGAVEWCYARLLGAS
+561 FGAVEWCYGKLLGAS
-576 LRFPLAVAFLLIV
+576 LRFPLVVASLLV
-589 SLITVV
+589 LCLATVA

-619 MAPGIRLERLAEKAT
+619 MAPGIRLERLAEKAEY
-634 IVEEIIRKA
+634 VEQIIREA
-643 TPESET
+643 TPESLT
-649 TASFIGDDSED
+649 TASFIGDDADD
-660 ADDWNEAWFSLH
+660 ADEWNEAWFSLH
-672 LASRDE
+672 LASRDQ

-692 RIGRVP
+692 RIGNVP
-698 GMSIE
+698 GMSIN

-717 SNGDAVAVE
+717 SNGDGLAVE

-737 LSQKVTE
+737 LSHRVAE
-744 AMKQVPGLINVKAY
+744 AMKSVSGLINIEAY
-758 QAERQP
+758 QADRRP

-772 ARASALGISVS
+772 ARSSALGISVS
-783 DITQTLETAIR
+783 EITQTLETAIR
-794 GSRTTVFREKGN
+794 GSRTTVFRENGN
-806 EYNVVVRLRQSDR
+806 EYNVVVRLRESDR
-819 ASVSDIGQVGV
+819 SGIEDIGHVGV
-830 VGPGGKVIALKNL
+830 VAPGGKVIAMKNL
-843 VTLQPGESAVG
+843 VTLTPGESAVG

-875 GSVARDLQRELKKI
+875 GHVVRDLQRELRKI
-889 PAVDGFTVSV
+889 PPVDGFTVSV
-899 AGDWEDQQKSF
+899 AGDWEEQQKSF
-910 KALTGGFILA
+910 TALTNGFILA
-920 IILMYMVMASQFE
+920 VILMYMVMASQFE
-933 SMGAPLLILLS
+933 SLGAPLLILLS
-944 LPLASIG
+944 LPLAAVG
-951 VITVLLTTETTL
+951 VVTILLTTETTL

-971 VMLAGIVVNNA
+971 VMLSGIVVNNA

-991 LKRRDPERP
+991 LKRRDPERL
-1000 GREIVRQA
+1000 GVDIVKQA
-1008 ATRRFR
+1008 ALRRFR

-1051 LTSATLITLIAI
+1051 LTSGTLITLIAI
-1063 PLAWYAVF
+1063 PLAWNVAF
-1071 GRQRQIT
+1071 GRRAMPTSEAQSANEVSDDPSLATR
-1078 TPASTG
+1078 
-1084 TNAESPVLVGSNL
+1084 